1 MSTAVHGSYV
11 DLSAFLPSI
20 DVPMQVKLKIVESTV
35 KHGSVLE
42 ERGPLAWFM
51 IGHGGGDES
60 FSLDV
65 FSAADMQRLTD
76 VALDA
81 GDPRTGDRPMFFNCY
96 TLRW

>member
-1 MSTAVHGSYV
+1 
-11 DLSAFLPSI
+11 
-20 DVPMQVKLKIVESTV
+20 
-35 KHGSVLE
+35 
-42 ERGPLAWFM
+42 M